1 MDVFLIIIMAHD
13 WLNNISY
20 NKRDNFVAFKNQND
34 TVCQINQFN
43 CFFKNYITFWDFII
57 LNFVLPFKM
66 IHTF

>member
-20 NKRDNFVAFKNQND
+20 DKRDNFVAFKNQND

-43 CFFKNYITFWDFII
+43 CFF
-57 LNFVLPFKM
+57 
-66 IHTF
+66 